1 MFAYYPMFHSL
12 TNVGENMIPL
22 FFAILN
28 FRSTKHLFN
37 CIDICYK
44 FGYFLPDKKNQSS
57 NDGKDNSKFKNV
69 LILVFYHWCA
79 FQYEGIEEETN

>member
-37 CIDICYK
+37 CIDICFK
-44 FGYFLPDKKNQSS
+44 FGYFLSVKK
-57 NDGKDNSKFKNV
+57 KPE
-69 LILVFYHWCA
+69 L
-79 FQYEGIEEETN
+79 